1 MPFKRKRFIF
11 WYCAETHEQRL
22 QEACTRSRA
31 DRPARK
37 SPGTPE
43 IAYFRESRDF
53 SGAGGR
59 RLGAKRL
66 LEQACC
72 NGCLYISTQNQKI
85 KRPIWYTCRLA
96 SLRSRA
102 LLKVLLPFRK
112 DIWNRFVLQM
122 SSTFGT
128 VLYSKWVS
136 HLEHG
141 GATCGDGWRWRKNRV
156 TDAICLVK
164 ASLVASR
171 G

>member
-11 WYCAETHEQRL
+11 WYRADTHDQRL
-22 QEACTRSRA
+22 QQACTRSRA

-37 SPGTPE
+37 KKGLPRLRTSVSPGTFP
-43 IAYFRESRDF
+43 RR
-53 SGAGGR
+53 GGDTR
-59 RLGAKRL
+59 RF
-66 LEQACC
+66 
-72 NGCLYISTQNQKI
+72 
-85 KRPIWYTCRLA
+85 A
-96 SLRSRA
+96 SLRSGA

-112 DIWNRFVLQM
+112 RIWNLLVLQM

-128 VLYSKWVS
+128 VLHSKWVT